1 MSLSARGGGGA
12 SPLLLPCGEVALI
25 EVVLLAVGVQVD
37 GALDA
42 GVHEADVDVTVDVT
56 DGVDDGLLIV

>member
-12 SPLLLPCGEVALI
+12 SLLLLPCGEVALI
-25 EVVLLAVGVQVD
+25 EVVLLAVGVHVD

-56 DGVDDGLLIV
+56 DGIDDGLLIV